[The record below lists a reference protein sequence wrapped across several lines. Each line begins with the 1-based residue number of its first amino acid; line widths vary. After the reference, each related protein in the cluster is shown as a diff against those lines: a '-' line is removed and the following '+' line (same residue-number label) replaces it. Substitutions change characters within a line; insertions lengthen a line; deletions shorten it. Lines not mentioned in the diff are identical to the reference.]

1 MAKMGRP
8 KKPIDWDLFQKLAY
22 IQCTQ
27 VEICSVLGVS
37 EDTLQRRVEKKF
49 KMTYAEYYKKNSA
62 GGKMSLR
69 RAQWNRAIGDRD
81 QDGNLK
87 NNGNVSMQIWLGKQ
101 YLNQQESPQG
111 EVEELC
117 EGFDLDEI

>member
-49 KMTYAEYYKKNSA
+49 KMTYAEYYKKTSA